1 MQASNPWEGSEMMN
15 KNKEKQWDTNFHLPN
30 TSSMDLRGR
39 QSVRATF
46 RLSEVCIDAITILSA
61 QLGIKQKSVFDH
73 LMEDAQ
79 VLKDMARELANIEL
93 DRHGNRIQKTF
104 VISRRSLSFLDSI
117 SDEFDAPRDALVEY
131 SVRRLLPIIAKERK
145 RHGKRKELLAEISN
159 HFAEGEKLL
168 SKADEMLGADD
179 PIVNRLATAMSVYKN
194 ALRDIANFIE
204 RGKIIEEFQLE

>member
-1 MQASNPWEGSEMMN
+1 MK
-15 KNKEKQWDTNFHLPN
+15 KNKENQWDAEFSVPN
-30 TSSMDLRGR
+30 QTGMDLRGR

-46 RLSEVCIDAITILSA
+46 RLSEACIDTITVLST

-79 VLKDMARELANIEL
+79 VLKDMAHELENIEM
-93 DRHGNRIQKTF
+93 DPHERIQKTF

-117 SDEFDAPRDALVEY
+117 SSEYDAPRDAIVEY

-145 RHGKRKELLAEISN
+145 RHEKRKQLLAEISN
-159 HFAEGEKLL
+159 HLAEGEEVL
-168 SKADEMLGADD
+168 SEAKEMLDTDD
-179 PIVNRLATAMSVYKN
+179 PVVIKLRSTMSVYKN
-194 ALRDIANFIE
+194 AFNDIVKFID

>member
-1 MQASNPWEGSEMMN
+1 MK
-15 KNKEKQWDTNFHLPN
+15 KNKEKQWDIEFSLSN
-30 TSSMDLRGR
+30 TSAMDLRGR

-46 RLSEVCIDAITILSA
+46 RLSEACIDAITVLSA
-61 QLGIKQKSVFDH
+61 QLGIRQKSVFDH

-79 VLKDMARELANIEL
+79 VLKDMARELENIEI
-93 DRHGNRIQKTF
+93 DPHERIQKTF

-117 SDEFDAPRDALVEY
+117 SSEYDAPRDALVEY

-145 RHGKRKELLAEISN
+145 RHEKRKELFAEISN

-168 SKADEMLGADD
+168 LKAEEMLGAED
-179 PIVNRLATAMSVYKN
+179 PVVNKLETAMSVYKN
-194 ALRDIANFIE
+194 AFDDIVQFID

>member
-1 MQASNPWEGSEMMN
+1 MK
-15 KNKEKQWDTNFHLPN
+15 KNKEKQWDIEFSLSN
-30 TSSMDLRGR
+30 TSAMDLRGR

-46 RLSEVCIDAITILSA
+46 RLSEACIDAITILSA

-79 VLKDMARELANIEL
+79 VLKDMARELENIEI
-93 DRHGNRIQKTF
+93 DPHERIQKTF

-117 SDEFDAPRDALVEY
+117 SSEYDAPRDALVEY

-145 RHGKRKELLAEISN
+145 RHEKRKELLTDISN

-168 SKADEMLGADD
+168 STAEEVLGAEDSV
-179 PIVNRLATAMSVYKN
+179 VNKLKTAISVYKN
-194 ALRDIANFIE
+194 AYDDIVQFID